1 MKSKLIILG
10 CGSSVGVPRIDNYWG
25 HCKKKEKNIRTR
37 CSAIIIK
44 GSNSVLIDTSPDIRQ
59 QFLSNKIKN
68 ISSVLITH
76 RHADQ
81 TQGLFELRPFFWKYN
96 KKINVYSDL
105 ITIKYLKKTQ
115 NYLFKKAIGYK
126 PILKAITVKSNFSL
140 GKSKNKIDF
149 KSVLVKH
156 GMIKSLAYVFDKTAY
171 LSDCNDL
178 SIANL
183 DIFKN
188 LKYLILDCLKFDSHS
203 SHFNLE
209 EALYIANKLKP
220 KKTILTNLHYDM
232 DYDYLLKILPN
243 NVIPAHDGLS
253 LNL

>member
-1 MKSKLIILG
+1 MKTKLIILG

-25 HCKKKEKNIRTR
+25 LCKKKEKNIRTR

-76 RHADQ
+76 KHADQ

-115 NYLFKKAIGYK
+115 NYLFKRVIGYK
-126 PILKAITVKSNFSL
+126 PILKANTVKSNFSL

-149 KSVLVKH
+149 VSVLVKH
-156 GMIKSLAYVFDKTAY
+156 GMIKSLAYVFNKTAY

-178 SIANL
+178 SIVNL

-188 LKYLILDCLKFDSHS
+188 LKYLILDCLKFDNHP

-220 KKTILTNLHYDM
+220 KKTILTNLHYDL